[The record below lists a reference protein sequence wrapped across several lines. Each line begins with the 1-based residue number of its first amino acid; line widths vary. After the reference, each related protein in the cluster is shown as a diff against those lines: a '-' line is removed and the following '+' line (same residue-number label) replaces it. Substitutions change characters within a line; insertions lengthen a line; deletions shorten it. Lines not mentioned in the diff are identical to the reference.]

1 MLFNYSLFYTMR
13 KKKKNSIDTVNAESV
28 SRNELKQTNHNL
40 NDELDALQITI
51 NEPKLLIEDP
61 MSFTKEVQDEL
72 PSEIQILKEIIISQR
87 EDLSSQDNKID
98 QLNEKLDELK
108 VESSDSQGK
117 KSQEIIYDQSLG
129 VQITNENEELKEKI
143 NNLQSQLEKFQSNK
157 SKSDWDLDEEV
168 QIEDNAHLVNLKQL
182 NFQLMEENG
191 LLRVEVESLK
201 NGLQSG
207 IGLASSKELELES
220 ANNKIEV
227 IKTEIESLKT
237 ELENGIGSV
246 RLKELELEL
255 ANNKIEDL
263 KAEIESLKTEL
274 ESGIGLESSE
284 ELELATNKI
293 EALKAEVDDY
303 QAQVKYL
310 QEINEGERYTQQTTE
325 ENIDEFNK
333 LKNEVV
339 EYQKQNLVLNDM
351 LIDLKE
357 DDEDRESDEEIYIS
371 EAYTIPKK
379 IALSLFNRIYNL
391 LNTQQKR
398 IVKNILILDL
408 TSDYLEVK
416 RDTIKMLSQIKDIEI
431 YNAFIDMIHD
441 KDWIIR
447 LYIIKALSTFEN
459 KQEELK
465 ILMKELS
472 TDVDVDVRELAV
484 KVLYNITHN

>member
-1 MLFNYSLFYTMR
+1 MR

-40 NDELDALQITI
+40 KDELDVLQITI
-51 NEPKLLIEDP
+51 NEPKLIIEDP
-61 MSFTKEVQDEL
+61 TSFTKEVQDEL

-201 NGLQSG
+201 TGLQ
-207 IGLASSKELELES
+207 
-220 ANNKIEV
+220 
-227 IKTEIESLKT
+227 
-237 ELENGIGSV
+237 NGI
-246 RLKELELEL
+246 ELANSKELEL

-274 ESGIGLESSE
+274 ESGIGLASSKELVLESANNKIEVIKTEIESLKTELESSE

-310 QEINEGERYTQQTTE
+310 QEINESERYTQQTTE
-325 ENIDEFNK
+325 ENIDEFDK
-333 LKNEVV
+333 LKNELV

-351 LIDLKE
+351 LIDFKE

-459 KQEELK
+459 KQEELI

>member
-40 NDELDALQITI
+40 KGELDVLQITI

-117 KSQEIIYDQSLG
+117 KSQEIISDQSLG

-182 NFQLMEENG
+182 NFHLMEENG

-201 NGLQSG
+201 TGLQSG
-207 IGLASSKELELES
+207 IELANSK
-220 ANNKIEV
+220 
-227 IKTEIESLKT
+227 
-237 ELENGIGSV
+237 
-246 RLKELELEL
+246 ELEL

-284 ELELATNKI
+284 ELKLATNKI

-310 QEINEGERYTQQTTE
+310 QEINESERYTQQTTE
-325 ENIDEFNK
+325 ENIDEFSK
-333 LKNEVV
+333 LKNELV

-408 TSDYLEVK
+408 ASDYLEVK

-459 KQEELK
+459 KQDEL
-465 ILMKELS
+465 IVLMKELS

>member
-1 MLFNYSLFYTMR
+1 M
-13 KKKKNSIDTVNAESV
+13 DV
-28 SRNELKQTNHNL
+28 
-40 NDELDALQITI
+40 LQITI
-51 NEPKLLIEDP
+51 NEPKLIIEDP
-61 MSFTKEVQDEL
+61 TSFTKEVQDEL

-201 NGLQSG
+201 TGLQ
-207 IGLASSKELELES
+207 
-220 ANNKIEV
+220 
-227 IKTEIESLKT
+227 
-237 ELENGIGSV
+237 NGI
-246 RLKELELEL
+246 ELANSKELEL

-274 ESGIGLESSE
+274 ESGIGLASSKELVLESANNKIEVIKTEIESLKTELESSE

-310 QEINEGERYTQQTTE
+310 QEINESERYTQQTTE
-325 ENIDEFNK
+325 ENIDEFDK
-333 LKNEVV
+333 LKNELV

-351 LIDLKE
+351 LIDFKE

-459 KQEELK
+459 KQEELI

>member
-1 MLFNYSLFYTMR
+1 MR

-40 NDELDALQITI
+40 KGELDVLQITI

-117 KSQEIIYDQSLG
+117 KSQEIISDQSLG

-182 NFQLMEENG
+182 NFHLMEENG

-201 NGLQSG
+201 TGLQSG
-207 IGLASSKELELES
+207 IELANSK
-220 ANNKIEV
+220 
-227 IKTEIESLKT
+227 
-237 ELENGIGSV
+237 
-246 RLKELELEL
+246 ELEL

-284 ELELATNKI
+284 ELKLATNKI

-310 QEINEGERYTQQTTE
+310 QEINESERYTQQTTE
-325 ENIDEFNK
+325 ENIDEFSK
-333 LKNEVV
+333 LKNELV

-408 TSDYLEVK
+408 ASDYLEVK

-459 KQEELK
+459 KQDEL
-465 ILMKELS
+465 IVLMKELS

>member
-40 NDELDALQITI
+40 KGELDVLQITI

-117 KSQEIIYDQSLG
+117 KSQEIISDQSLG

-182 NFQLMEENG
+182 NFHLMEENG

-201 NGLQSG
+201 TGLQSG
-207 IGLASSKELELES
+207 IELANSK
-220 ANNKIEV
+220 
-227 IKTEIESLKT
+227 
-237 ELENGIGSV
+237 
-246 RLKELELEL
+246 ELEL

-274 ESGIGLESSE
+274 ES
-284 ELELATNKI
+284 
-293 EALKAEVDDY
+293 
-303 QAQVKYL
+303 
-310 QEINEGERYTQQTTE
+310 
-325 ENIDEFNK
+325 
-333 LKNEVV
+333 
-339 EYQKQNLVLNDM
+339 
-351 LIDLKE
+351 
-357 DDEDRESDEEIYIS
+357 
-371 EAYTIPKK
+371 
-379 IALSLFNRIYNL
+379 
-391 LNTQQKR
+391 
-398 IVKNILILDL
+398 
-408 TSDYLEVK
+408 
-416 RDTIKMLSQIKDIEI
+416 
-431 YNAFIDMIHD
+431 
-441 KDWIIR
+441 
-447 LYIIKALSTFEN
+447 
-459 KQEELK
+459 
-465 ILMKELS
+465 
-472 TDVDVDVRELAV
+472 
-484 KVLYNITHN
+484 

>member
-40 NDELDALQITI
+40 KGELDVLQITI

-117 KSQEIIYDQSLG
+117 KSQEIISDQSLG

-182 NFQLMEENG
+182 NFHLMEENG

-201 NGLQSG
+201 TGLQSG
-207 IGLASSKELELES
+207 IELANSK
-220 ANNKIEV
+220 
-227 IKTEIESLKT
+227 
-237 ELENGIGSV
+237 
-246 RLKELELEL
+246 ELEL

-284 ELELATNKI
+284 ELKLATNKI

-310 QEINEGERYTQQTTE
+310 QEINESERYTQQTTE
-325 ENIDEFNK
+325 ENIDEFSK
-333 LKNEVV
+333 LKNELV

-357 DDEDRESDEEIYIS
+357 DNEDRESDEEIYIS

-408 TSDYLEVK
+408 ASDYLEVK

-459 KQEELK
+459 KQDEL
-465 ILMKELS
+465 IVLMKELS